1 MRRAQPWKA
10 RPAHAGPQR
19 GRTQIKTAHTTRRP
33 LRRTAIFLATH
44 CRARAHRVNRL
55 PCSGRDVRNIHR
67 SRGKV
72 CLLFVYVT
80 ASYQGGCPGSL
91 EGTDPALAI
100 ALEELEYY
108 RRERDR
114 ASRAYQVAETLLL
127 LAAAGATLAAGLG
140 AAKWLTASLA
150 ASALMLTS
158 ILKVFDWHENWL
170 DFANASLELRT
181 VINQHRLIIPD
192 DRRCNETSQ
201 RRLIGQIDEI
211 AARQGSQ
218 WTSRRRQVVR
228 DLDQ

>member
-1 MRRAQPWKA
+1 MSPRRTKVGAPDPWKA
-10 RPAHAGPQR
+10 P
-19 GRTQIKTAHTTRRP
+19 
-33 LRRTAIFLATH
+33 
-44 CRARAHRVNRL
+44 
-55 PCSGRDVRNIHR
+55 
-67 SRGKV
+67 
-72 CLLFVYVT
+72 
-80 ASYQGGCPGSL
+80 
-91 EGTDPALAI
+91 DPALAI